1 MGRQRTINDAEFWRS
16 TKIADKT
23 QEDKATLLYL
33 LTSPFSNIVGVYKVV
48 LKIAAAEMGWS
59 ADQLIPVLT
68 RLSTAGA
75 IKFEEESG
83 FVWVKIWWDHN
94 SAKMAIATT
103 LRQKTF
109 EQIEQIPPD
118 WRNDFL
124 ADFFARIPTK
134 DSLRQSIFCELAE
147 FLGTVSIPYP
157 YAGDRGEGNDNTTTN
172 PIDTTN
178 ATAVLAELYY
188 PELSGSEISE
198 IKKLVSRISGHQRQ
212 DVLDEIEGKRR
223 QGKLKAG
230 GVPLCRHFVENI
242 EKFVI
247 ADGVS
252 VKNDRIA
259 KSKISQRQLNM
270 LNREAEMNQKF
281 EMELAVM
288 DDIQFDQNFRHLPR
302 SMIDRLKEKK
312 EELRKKIVEQ
322 SPAN

>member
-33 LTSPFSNIVGVYKVV
+33 LTSPFSNIVGVYQLV

-59 ADQLIPVLT
+59 ADQLLPVLA
-68 RLSTAGA
+68 RLSHAGA
-75 IKFEEESG
+75 IKFEESSG

-103 LRQKTF
+103 LRQRTF
-109 EQIEQIPPD
+109 EQIEQIPVD

-124 ADFFARIPTK
+124 VDFFWRIPTK
-134 DSLRQSIFCELAE
+134 DSLRRSIFCELME
-147 FLGTVSIPYP
+147 HLGTVSIPYP
-157 YAGDRGEGNDNTTTN
+157 YASDSGEGNNNNTTN
-172 PIDTTN
+172 FIDTTN
-178 ATAVLAELYY
+178 ATAVFAELAY

-198 IKKLVSRISGHQRQ
+198 IKKLISRISEHQRQ

-242 EKFVI
+242 ERFVI
-247 ADGVS
+247 ADGVF

-259 KSKISQRQLNM
+259 KSKIFQHQLNV
-270 LNREAEMNQKF
+270 LNRESEMNQEIEK
-281 EMELAVM
+281 ELAEM
-288 DDIQFDQNFRHLPR
+288 DDIQFDQNFRHLPP
-302 SMIDRLKEKK
+302 SMIDRLKKK
-312 EELRKKIVEQ
+312 KAELHKKIIEQ
-322 SPAN
+322 HSVN